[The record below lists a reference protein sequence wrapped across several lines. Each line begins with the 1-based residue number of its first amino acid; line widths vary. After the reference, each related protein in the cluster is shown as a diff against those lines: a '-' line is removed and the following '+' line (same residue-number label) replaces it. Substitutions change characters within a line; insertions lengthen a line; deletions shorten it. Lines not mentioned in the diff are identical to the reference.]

1 MGLLSR
7 INTDKK
13 YAFTKQHTNNKSTK
27 DCHICTVDSKHWR
40 WNYWTSNDGYATMEI
55 PQDLLITEYDDPIHG
70 IVNSTFPDLCQHH
83 NNP

>member
-1 MGLLSR
+1 MGLLSH

-13 YAFTKQHTNNKSTK
+13 HVFTKQHTSSRSTR
-27 DCHICTVDSKHWR
+27 DYHICTVDSKHWR